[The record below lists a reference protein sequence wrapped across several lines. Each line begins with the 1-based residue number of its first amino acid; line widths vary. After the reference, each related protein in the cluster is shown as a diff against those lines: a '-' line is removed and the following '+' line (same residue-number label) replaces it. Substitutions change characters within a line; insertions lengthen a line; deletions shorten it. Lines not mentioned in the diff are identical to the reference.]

1 MNSEQLKETL
11 QQFIGTEYYHRLGLY
26 KTLAT
31 DGVFYFCETAEAFWL
46 FDEIAQFVTYKTKE
60 PFVTV
65 IAESDGRKGR
75 ITFEDGNYNK
85 IGSKELDYTDLPK
98 GKWKFFVV
106 DNVVM
111 LPSEY

>member
-1 MNSEQLKETL
+1 MNIEQFKRDLN
-11 QQFIGTEYYHRLGLY
+11 QFIGTMEYHRLGLY
-26 KTLAT
+26 NQVAT
-31 DGVFYFCETAEAFWL
+31 DGVLYFCEQAEAFWL
-46 FDEIAQFVTYKTKE
+46 FDEISDFITFKTKE

-75 ITFEDGNYNK
+75 ITFEDGNCNK

-98 GKWKFFVV
+98 GKWKFFVT

>member
-31 DGVFYFCETAEAFWL
+31 DGMFYFCETAEAFWL
-46 FDEIAQFVTYKTKE
+46 FDEIANFVTYKTKE

-65 IAESDGRKGR
+65 IAESEKPSWKQDCNGTRFPS
-75 ITFEDGNYNK
+75 IC
-85 IGSKELDYTDLPK
+85 KEAPTR
-98 GKWKFFVV
+98 F
-106 DNVVM
+106 
-111 LPSEY
+111 